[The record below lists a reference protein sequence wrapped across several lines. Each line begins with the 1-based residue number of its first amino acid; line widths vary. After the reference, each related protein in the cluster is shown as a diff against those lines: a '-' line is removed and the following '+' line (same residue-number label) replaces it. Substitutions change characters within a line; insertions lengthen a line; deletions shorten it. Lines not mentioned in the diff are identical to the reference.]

1 VEVTSRVVTASDVEL
16 ALGLVVGR
24 LRTGPAVGESP
35 EVERRGVDCVRD
47 GCDELD

>member
-24 LRTGPAVGESP
+24 RHAGPAVGESP
-35 EVERRGVDCVRD
+35 EVERRGVDCVRG